1 ASNVPRVEVSWPAG
15 KAALREGD
23 GFTLRCQAAAL
34 RPVAGYVWSRGDVWL
49 PGAGQDLH
57 VEKAAVSDGGS
68 YACGVWVSG
77 PGWGYLSLS
86 ARESVEVQ

>member
-23 GFTLRCQAAAL
+23 GFTLHCQAAAL

-49 PGAGQDLH
+49 PGAGQDLR
-57 VEKAAVSDGGS
+57 VEKAAISDEGS

-77 PGWGYLSLS
+77 PGWGYLSFS